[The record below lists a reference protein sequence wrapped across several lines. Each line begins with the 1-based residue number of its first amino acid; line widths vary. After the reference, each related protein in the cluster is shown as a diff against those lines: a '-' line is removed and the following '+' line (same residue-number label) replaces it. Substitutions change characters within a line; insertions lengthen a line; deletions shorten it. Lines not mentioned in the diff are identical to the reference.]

1 MTKTNQTL
9 WIILGALGIGGL
21 ILLLRKPA
29 PIVAGVPAMVPVG
42 VPGVVPTVIPTAPL
56 PAGCESEMILLAERQ
71 LGLPRSELRIRSLR
85 AADLGLNTF
94 NVNLAAVGWN
104 TGVINTNVADNRFI
118 CLRGITYSGTAA
130 ETVRISVG
138 ASVVAEF
145 SVERATAITTT
156 HHIDIPE
163 IIAEQNTP
171 IRVDVFASVIS
182 ATDNIIFEGIVCEKA
197 GLLIA

>member
-1 MTKTNQTL
+1 MAKDNIL
-9 WIILGALGIGGL
+9 WIILGALGLGGL
-21 ILLLRKPA
+21 ILLLKKPEPVVGVPTMA
-29 PIVAGVPAMVPVG
+29 VTPGVPAPAVAK
-42 VPGVVPTVIPTAPL
+42 APL
-56 PAGCESEMILLAERQ
+56 PAGCEGEMIMMAERQ

-85 AADLGLNTF
+85 AADLGLPTF
-94 NVNLAAVGWN
+94 SVNLAAVGWN
-104 TGVINTNVADNRFI
+104 TGVINTAVADNRFI

-130 ETVRISVG
+130 ETVRVSVG

-145 SVERATAITTT
+145 SIERATAITTT

-182 ATDNIIFEGIVCEKA
+182 GTDNIIFEGVVCEKA
-197 GLLIA
+197 GLVVA